1 MTPAIS
7 QGERLR
13 RTEHFIAYIRLSVVT
28 FNSILYLTVAPA
40 REQHT
45 LALSII
51 AIAGLYALVTVFW
64 DPESINETVM
74 PAITMVLD
82 NVLIAIWLYATGGYE
97 SPFFLLFYAEAA
109 ASVGR
114 FGWRIGI
121 TSAIGSALLYLWVVL
136 VDGNAPFYDVSARIA
151 YIFFI
156 IAFVAYVV
164 EAARQVEREATVSEA
179 AAEAYAELARLKSSF
194 VATISHELRTPLTT
208 IKGAASTLLKKDERL
223 DTEQT
228 RTLLEMLG
236 RQTDRL
242 SKLIQDLLDVAT
254 IDQGKVDF
262 LLEVCDLS
270 ELIREEAR
278 TLGRRASSFI
288 SVDVDGEID
297 PVMCDQLLI
306 KRAFH
311 NLLDNA
317 IKFSPAQPKVL
328 VKLSQDTES
337 VFVDV
342 IDSGI
347 GINPA
352 EHERIFDRFY
362 QVDSSL
368 TRKVQGAGVGLNIAR
383 ELVRLHRGDVEVH
396 SDLGEG
402 ARFRV
407 TLQKV
412 PDLVESGSTELRSA

>member
-13 RTEHFIAYIRLSVVT
+13 RTEHFIAYIRLSVII
-28 FNSILYLTVAPA
+28 FNSILYLTVAST
-40 REQHT
+40 RENHG

-64 DPESINETVM
+64 DPEQINETVM

-82 NVLIAIWLYATGGYE
+82 NVLIAIWLYATGGYD
-97 SPFFLLFYAEAA
+97 SPYFLLFYAEAA

-114 FGWRIGI
+114 FGWRIGF
-121 TSAIGSALLYLWVVL
+121 TSAAGSALLYLWVVL
-136 VDGNAPFYDVSARIA
+136 VDGDAPAYDVSARIA

-156 IAFVAYVV
+156 SAFVAYVV
-164 EAARQVEREATVSEA
+164 ETARQIEREATVSEA
-179 AAEAYAELARLKSSF
+179 AAETYSELARLKSSF

-208 IKGAASTLLKKDERL
+208 IKGAASTLLKKDGRL
-223 DTEQT
+223 DPEQT
-228 RTLLEMLG
+228 RTLLEMLS

-262 LLEVCDLS
+262 VLEQCDVA
-270 ELIREEAR
+270 ELIRDEAR
-278 TLGRRASSFI
+278 TMGRRANSLI
-288 SVDVDGEID
+288 VVEADDEVDLVT
-297 PVMCDQLLI
+297 CDKLLI
-306 KRAFH
+306 RRVFH
-311 NLLDNA
+311 NILDNA
-317 IKFSPAQPKVL
+317 IKFSSGQPRVQ
-328 VKLSQDTES
+328 VKLSQDTDR

-347 GINPA
+347 GIKRE

-368 TRKVQGAGVGLNIAR
+368 TRKVQGAGVGLNISR
-383 ELVRLHRGDVEVH
+383 ELVRLHRGEVEVH
-396 SDLGEG
+396 SELGEG